1 MPENDNRAY
10 PVDRDHVALGNED
23 QIQYWTSHF
32 GVDQVQLEEAVD
44 AVGDDVAAVA
54 AYLNQ

>member
-1 MPENDNRAY
+1 M
-10 PVDRDHVALGNED
+10 GNED